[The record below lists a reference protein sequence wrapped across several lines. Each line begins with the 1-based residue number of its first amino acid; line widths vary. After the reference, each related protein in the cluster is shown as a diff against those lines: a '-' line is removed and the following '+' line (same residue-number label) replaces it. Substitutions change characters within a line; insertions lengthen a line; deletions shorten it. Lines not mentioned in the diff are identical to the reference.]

1 MSSSIDKLMD
11 RRKAAEKKVEQF
23 ADLLSTIESAEEK
36 KKMLWKEIYE
46 NAVTDRENASML
58 FTDAYTQM
66 QSGTAEHI
74 SLGSTM
80 SKYLERMNKSNDQI
94 LKLAELISREAEK
107 AARIDP
113 DDLFSQIDGGS

>member
-1 MSSSIDKLMD
+1 MSSSIDKLVD
-11 RRKAAEKKVEQF
+11 RRKTAEKKVEQF
-23 ADLLSTIESAEEK
+23 ADLLSTIESAEDK

-107 AARIDP
+107 SARIDP
-113 DDLFSQIDGGS
+113 DDLFSQIDGGA

>member
-1 MSSSIDKLMD
+1 MSSLDKLMD

-23 ADLLSTIESAEEK
+23 ADLLSTIESAEDK

-66 QSGTAEHI
+66 QSGTSEHI

>member
-1 MSSSIDKLMD
+1 MSSSLDKLMD
-11 RRKAAEKKVEQF
+11 RRKTAEKKAEQF
-23 ADLLSTIESAEEK
+23 ADLLSTIESAEDK
-36 KKMLWKEIYE
+36 KKMLWKEIYQ

>member
-1 MSSSIDKLMD
+1 MSSSTDKLID

-23 ADLLSTIESAEEK
+23 ADLLSTIESAEDK

-94 LKLAELISREAEK
+94 LRLAELIAKEQEK
-107 AARIDP
+107 DSIT
-113 DDLFSQIDGGS
+113 DDEIFNQ

>member
-1 MSSSIDKLMD
+1 MSSSTDKLMD

-23 ADLLSTIESAEEK
+23 ADLLSTIESAEDK

>member
-1 MSSSIDKLMD
+1 MSSSLDKLMD
-11 RRKAAEKKVEQF
+11 RRKTAEKKVEQF
-23 ADLLSTIESAEEK
+23 ADLLSTIESAEDK

-113 DDLFSQIDGGS
+113 DDLFSQIDGGA